1 MMAERSHEDFV
12 QAQFSPQAAA
22 YLTST
27 VHAQGEDLDLLA
39 KTVAKRPLAA
49 ALDLGCGGG
58 HAAFL
63 LAPLVGSVIAY
74 DLSEAMLGTVS
85 AEASR
90 RSLTNV
96 ATRQG
101 SAERL
106 PFADKSFDIVVSR
119 YSAHHWRDLAAGL
132 REARRVLKPGG
143 LAVFMDVVSPTDP
156 LLDTWLQAL
165 ELLRDPSHVRDYS
178 LVEWQSLMRE
188 AGFPPASVTS
198 FRLRLEFQSWI
209 RRINTPEAHV
219 AAIRSLQGQAASS
232 VTGHFAIEPDGSF
245 TIDTALLAAEG

>member
-1 MMAERSHEDFV
+1 MAERSHEDFV

-22 YLTST
+22 YLTSK

-39 KTVAKRPLAA
+39 RIVATRPLAA

-63 LAPLVGSVIAY
+63 LAPLVGRVIAY
-74 DLSEAMLGTVS
+74 DLSEAMLGTVR

-90 RSLTNV
+90 RGLGNLT
-96 ATRQG
+96 TRQG
-101 SAERL
+101 SAELL
-106 PFADKSFDIVVSR
+106 PFPDNSFDIVVSR
-119 YSAHHWRDLAAGL
+119 YSAHHWHDLAAGL

-143 LAVFMDVVSPTDP
+143 LAVFMDVVSPGEA

-178 LVEWQSLMRE
+178 VTEWQSLMQ
-188 AGFPPASVTS
+188 AGGFPPASVTR

-209 RRINTPEAHV
+209 RRINTSDAHV
-219 AAIRSLQGQAASS
+219 AAIRSLQGQAAAP
-232 VTGHFAIEPDGSF
+232 VIQHFAIEPDGSF